1 MWCFLEKIGLTQP
14 SLKEEDKIRD
24 SESSLELVTQY
35 VSEYLDIIDLRN
47 HKKYKLSKRDNV
59 YRFTVKAISLDFLQ
73 KVASDK
79 RVKNVFFS
87 PSTPPPGGGFDSIS
101 MRYKIYIEY
110 N

>member
-1 MWCFLEKIGLTQP
+1 MSFLEKLGLTDT
-14 SLKEEDKIRD
+14 SLKEEEKIKD
-24 SESSLELVTQY
+24 AQSSLDLITDY

-47 HKKYKLSKRDNV
+47 HKKYKLSKRTNV

-110 N
+110 Y